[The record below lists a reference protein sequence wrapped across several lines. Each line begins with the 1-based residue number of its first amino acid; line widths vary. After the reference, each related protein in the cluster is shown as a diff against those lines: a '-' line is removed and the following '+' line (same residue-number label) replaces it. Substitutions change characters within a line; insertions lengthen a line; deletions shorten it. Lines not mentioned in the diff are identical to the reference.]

1 MPDQKLCPGC
11 RSTLLSRYNNEP
23 VCGPC
28 QRALRESSVSTPA
41 WLWDTPPMR
50 RALAELNFS
59 GVLALLRSAA
69 GLTQQQMADLVP
81 GWTKTKVAR
90 AESGERGTLYDIR
103 ELLAWADALCVPREA
118 LLPLVLG
125 TPDAALYLDSSQESQ
140 EGEELNRRT
149 FSGGMLALTAS
160 TLLPDGVLAPARI
173 DRTHVAY
180 LQTCADQLWAR
191 DWSVGGASL
200 LRNGLH
206 LFARAK
212 PMLNESD
219 YTERVGL
226 DLLRTTA
233 DLGNC
238 TSFLAF
244 DAGQPGLARRLA
256 QEAAML
262 ADSGDDPE
270 LRAHVYATVAM
281 QSTAL
286 ARVSEQRGPAREA
299 LRALRVAAQSAK
311 HHPSP
316 KLHALIDMRIATA
329 NALLGDGSAAR
340 ASIAAAHREL
350 DRGDHPDD
358 RQALGFVR
366 RSEVLGHEA
375 RVTALL
381 GDAATAARQLQHML
395 DTTELAPRN
404 QVYYRAML
412 AEMQLAAGD
421 TAVALEVGHQT
432 LSDLENVGS
441 MRALRTLQPLARHD
455 TQFHERYGAIA
466 NDLSTKVASLA

>member
-1 MPDQKLCPGC
+1 
-11 RSTLLSRYNNEP
+11 
-23 VCGPC
+23 
-28 QRALRESSVSTPA
+28 
-41 WLWDTPPMR
+41 MR

-81 GWTKTKVAR
+81 GWSKTKVAR

-125 TPDAALYLDSSQESQ
+125 TPDAVYPPQDPREGDELD
-140 EGEELNRRT
+140 RRT
-149 FSGGMLALTAS
+149 FNGGMLALTAWP
-160 TLLPDGVLAPARI
+160 LLPDGFLSPGRI
-173 DRTHVAY
+173 GRTHVDY
-180 LQTCADQLWAR
+180 LQTCADELWTR

-200 LRNGLH
+200 LRNGLR

-212 PMLNESD
+212 AMLDESD
-219 YTERVGL
+219 YDERIGL
-226 DLLRTTA
+226 DLLRATA

-244 DAGQPGLARRLA
+244 DSGERSLARRLA

-262 ADSGDDPE
+262 ADSGDDSE
-270 LRAHVYATVAM
+270 LRAHVHATVAM

-286 ARVSEQRGPAREA
+286 ARSSGQRGPAREA
-299 LRALRVAAQSAK
+299 LRSLRIAAQAAK

-316 KLHALIDMRIATA
+316 RLHALIDMRTATVS
-329 NALLGDGSAAR
+329 ALLGDAATAR

-350 DRGDHPDD
+350 DRGDHPTD

-366 RSEVLGHEA
+366 RSEIMGHEA

-381 GDAATAARQLQHML
+381 GDPTRAAKLLERVL
-395 DTTELAPRN
+395 DTMELAPRN

-412 AEMQLAAGD
+412 AEMRLAAGD
-421 TAVALEVGHQT
+421 TAEALEVGHRT

-441 MRALRTLQPLARHD
+441 MRALRTLQPLARRDAEFHD
-455 TQFHERYGAIA
+455 RYGTIA
-466 NDLSTKVASLA
+466 SDLSTKVASLA

>member
-28 QRALRESSVSTPA
+28 QRALRTTTVRTPV

-59 GVLALLRSAA
+59 GVLALVRSAV

-125 TPDAALYLDSSQESQ
+125 TPDAAPELGAPQER
-140 EGEELNRRT
+140 EDMDRRT
-149 FSGGMLALTAS
+149 FNGGLLALTAS
-160 TLLPDGVLAPARI
+160 TLLPDDFLPPVRI
-173 DRTHVAY
+173 GQTHVDY
-180 LQTCADQLWAR
+180 LQTCAEELWTR
-191 DWSVGGASL
+191 DWSVGGAAL
-200 LRNGLH
+200 LGNGLR
-206 LFARAK
+206 LFGRAK
-212 PMLNESD
+212 AMLDESD
-219 YTERVGL
+219 YGERTGL
-226 DLLRTTA
+226 GLLRAAA

-238 TSFLAF
+238 SSFLAF
-244 DAGQPGLARRLA
+244 DTGELALARRLS
-256 QEAAML
+256 QEAAAL
-262 ADSGDDPE
+262 ADSGDDAQ
-270 LRAHVYATVAM
+270 LRAHVYATMAM

-286 ARVSEQRGPAREA
+286 ARISGRRGPAREA
-299 LRALRVAAQSAK
+299 KRALQVAAQSAK

-316 KLHALIDMRIATA
+316 KLHALIDMRTATV
-329 NALLGDGSAAR
+329 NAFLGDGAAAR

-350 DRGDHPDD
+350 DRGDHPED
-358 RQALGFVR
+358 RQALGFVG

-375 RVTALL
+375 RVTAIL
-381 GDAATAARQLQHML
+381 GDESRAASQLQRVL
-395 DTTELAPRN
+395 DTMDLAPRN

-412 AEMQLAAGD
+412 AETRLAAGE
-421 TAVALEVGHQT
+421 TAEALEAGHQT
-432 LSDLENVGS
+432 LNDLKNVAS
-441 MRALRTLQPLARHD
+441 MRALKTLQPLVRHD
-455 TQFHERYGAIA
+455 SEFHDRYGAIA